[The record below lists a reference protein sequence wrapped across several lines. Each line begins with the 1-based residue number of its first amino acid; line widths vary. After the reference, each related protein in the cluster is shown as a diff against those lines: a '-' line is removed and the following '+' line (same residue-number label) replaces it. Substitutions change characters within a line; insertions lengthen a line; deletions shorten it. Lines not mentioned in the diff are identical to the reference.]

1 MLKPAKTPIEV
12 DKLKMHV
19 GLTLA
24 TDSIAPPTADAKYAK
39 LKQLKQKA
47 KQQNNA
53 VFSLGMEAIDW

>member
-1 MLKPAKTPIEV
+1 MLNAAKILQQRMTG
-12 DKLKMHV
+12 LKMHV

-24 TDSIAPPTADAKYAK
+24 TVSIEPPPADAKYVK

-53 VFSLGMEAIDW
+53 VFSLAMGFQ